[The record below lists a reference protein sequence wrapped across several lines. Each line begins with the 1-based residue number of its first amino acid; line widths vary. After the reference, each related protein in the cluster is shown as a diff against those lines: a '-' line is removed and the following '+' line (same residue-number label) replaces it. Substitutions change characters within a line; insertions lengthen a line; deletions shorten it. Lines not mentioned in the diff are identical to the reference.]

1 MNKDEFRKEA
11 KQEIDEMVNTME
23 KLETKK
29 NEAQNNIRE
38 KYEATL
44 AQLRESKEELNNKYK
59 RLTEATE
66 NNWMEAKTSFR
77 NASREFKQGLSE
89 LTTINS

>member
-1 MNKDEFRKEA
+1 MNKDEFRREA

-23 KLETKK
+23 KLEAKK
-29 NEAQNNIRE
+29 NEAQNDIRE
-38 KYEATL
+38 KYESTL
-44 AQLRESKEELNNKYK
+44 AELRESKDELDNKYK
-59 RLTEATE
+59 RLKDATE
-66 NNWMEAKTSFR
+66 NNWMEAKTSFK

>member
-1 MNKDEFRKEA
+1 MNREEFRIKA
-11 KQEIDEMVNTME
+11 KQEIDEIVN
-23 KLETKK
+23 KIDDLESKK
-29 NEAQNNIRE
+29 IEAQDNIRE

-44 AQLRESKEELNNKYK
+44 TKLRRSKDDLTNKYK

-66 NNWMEAKTSFR
+66 NNWLDAKESFR
-77 NASREFKQGLSE
+77 NASKEFKQGMSE